1 MEVDGHGLVGVL
13 NLYGEEMSVRDANTA
28 RAQLKESYEA
38 DIQSLLME
46 KEREREREE
55 IDREVLRGV

>member
-1 MEVDGHGLVGVL
+1 VEVDGHGLVGVL

-38 DIQSLLME
+38 DAHIQSLLME
-46 KEREREREE
+46 EREREKER
-55 IDREVLRGV
+55 R